1 MSDLGRRLLIGFG
14 VAVAVVVAIGYG
26 FIASGIASPIRAD
39 RAVLDLPPLGGASAT
54 LLDDGRPVFI
64 VNDPDLGIWVLD
76 AQRPQPGGGLGVL
89 VAWCPASRTLVDLRD
104 GSIFAPNGEV
114 LRGPAADGL
123 IALAGRPAPEDAS
136 RVIVGSDTV
145 VQGRAV
151 APAEIPGG
159 GCRGGFIVHQPLG
172 DETFDPSVAADQ
184 EPPGWIWTE
193 GTLRV
198 VEGEVRLCDG
208 LSEACDAYAET
219 IGIDPAAGGP
229 GADVE
234 GIGGRFIGRVRDGA
248 IEGLIHVPDEV
259 ETS

>member
-1 MSDLGRRLLIGFG
+1 MSDLGRRLLIGLG

-39 RAVLDLPPLGGASAT
+39 RAVLELPPAGGASAT
-54 LLDDGRPVFI
+54 VLDDGRPVFV
-64 VNDPDLGIWVLD
+64 VNEPDLGIWVLD

-89 VAWCPASRTLVDLRD
+89 VAWCPDSRMLVDLRD
-104 GSIFAPNGEV
+104 GSIFASNGEV

-123 IALAGRPAPEDAS
+123 VALATRPAPDDAS

-145 VQGRAV
+145 VQGRA
-151 APAEIPGG
+151 ASPTENLG
-159 GCRGGFIVHQPLG
+159 GCDGGLIVHRAQRE
-172 DETFDPSVAADQ
+172 ETFDPSVAADQ

-198 VEGEVRLCDG
+198 VDGEVRLCDG
-208 LSEACDAYAET
+208 LGDACDAYAET
-219 IGIDPAAGGP
+219 TGIDPAAGGP
-229 GADVE
+229 GTDVD

-248 IEGLIHVPDEV
+248 IEGLIHVPDTV
-259 ETS
+259 GSS

>member
-1 MSDLGRRLLIGFG
+1 
-14 VAVAVVVAIGYG
+14 V
-26 FIASGIASPIRAD
+26 
-39 RAVLDLPPLGGASAT
+39 
-54 LLDDGRPVFI
+54 LDDGRPVFI
-64 VNDPDLGIWVLD
+64 VNDPGLGISVLD

-89 VAWCPASRTLVDLRD
+89 VAWCQDSRTLVDLRD

-123 IALAGRPAPEDAS
+123 VAFAGRRAPEDAS

-145 VQGRAV
+145 VQGRA
-151 APAEIPGG
+151 AASAEIPDGCGG
-159 GCRGGFIVHQPLG
+159 GFMVHQPQG

-193 GTLRV
+193 GMLRV
-198 VEGEVRLCDG
+198 VDGEVRLCDG
-208 LSEACDAYAET
+208 LSDACDAYAET
-219 IGIDPAAGGP
+219 IGIDPAAAGP
-229 GADVE
+229 GADVD

-259 ETS
+259 EAS